1 MKTKLNSALIATQKA
16 FIALILGVFLHSNLQ
31 ANDAKNP
38 CGALLCLL
46 GGQTSGECKK
56 YYEYYTIG
64 ITKEVSKECKYRADC
79 ISYTLPLKQLAHLK
93 NCKLE
98 GAPANAQVDTNLANS
113 YGVTSFTQNL
123 GGKINEMSGMDGEC
137 TKSALNRVESK
148 VIGTTGTNY
157 FNLKKIYAYRINPNP
172 TKTCQVLAS
181 QTYSAIKISYTCDRK
196 FYHQNDWNNGYEI
209 ELVSKALYDTL
220 ESKDRG
226 FYYSYKDA
234 PLTDYTYKKLSAD
247 EKAKYRVTR
256 VTPSSCG
263 AENGDCSYNKY
274 EEIITNYY
282 KKNYIKKDCW
292 VVEERKFG

>member
-1 MKTKLNSALIATQKA
+1 MKTKLNSVFIATQKA
-16 FIALILGVFLHSNLQ
+16 FIALILGAFLHSNLQ
-31 ANDAKNP
+31 ANDASNP

-56 YYEYYTIG
+56 YYEYYIYELP
-64 ITKEVSKECKYRADC
+64 KSCKGNAAC
-79 ISYTLPLKQLAHLK
+79 IVAKQTAHLK

-148 VIGTTGTNY
+148 IIGTTNTNP
-157 FNLKKIYAYRINPNP
+157 FKKDKIYAYRINPNP

-181 QTYSAIKISYTCDRK
+181 QTYSTIKISYTCDRK

-226 FYYSYKDA
+226 FYYSYKNIDEK
-234 PLTDYTYKKLSAD
+234 TYKNLPAD
-247 EKAKYRVTR
+247 KRQKVDCYEV
-256 VTPSSCG
+256 SG
-263 AENGDCSYNKY
+263 ENASYTQCTY
-274 EEIITNYY
+274 QEIITNYY

>member
-1 MKTKLNSALIATQKA
+1 MKTKLNSTLIATQKA
-16 FIALILGVFLHSNLQ
+16 FIALILGAFLHSNLQ

-38 CGALLCLL
+38 CGALLCIL

-56 YYEYYTIG
+56 YYEYYIYELPKSCKG
-64 ITKEVSKECKYRADC
+64 NAACIVSKQ
-79 ISYTLPLKQLAHLK
+79 TAHLK
-93 NCKLE
+93 NCKME
-98 GAPANAQVDTNLANS
+98 GAPANAQIDTNLANS

-148 VIGTTGTNY
+148 VIGTTSTNP
-157 FNLKKIYAYRINPNP
+157 FKKDKIYAYRINPNP
-172 TKTCQVLAS
+172 TKTCQALAS

-226 FYYSYKDA
+226 FYYSYKNIDEK
-234 PLTDYTYKKLSAD
+234 TYKNLPAD
-247 EKAKYRVTR
+247 KRQKVDCYEV
-256 VTPSSCG
+256 S
-263 AENGDCSYNKY
+263 GDNASYTQCTY
-274 EEIITNYY
+274 QEIITNYY

>member
-16 FIALILGVFLHSNLQ
+16 FIALILGAFLHSNLQ
-31 ANDAKNP
+31 ANDASNP

-56 YYEYYTIG
+56 YYEYYIYELP
-64 ITKEVSKECKYRADC
+64 KSCKGNAAC
-79 ISYTLPLKQLAHLK
+79 IVAKQTAHLK
-93 NCKLE
+93 NCKME

-137 TKSALNRVESK
+137 TKSALNRIESK
-148 VIGTTGTNY
+148 VIGTTGTKY

-226 FYYSYKDA
+226 FYYSYKNIDEK
-234 PLTDYTYKKLSAD
+234 TYKNLPAD
-247 EKAKYRVTR
+247 KRQKVNCREV
-256 VTPSSCG
+256 S
-263 AENGDCSYNKY
+263 GDNASYTQCTY
-274 EEIITNYY
+274 QEIITNYY

>member
-16 FIALILGVFLHSNLQ
+16 LIALILGAFLHSNLQ

-64 ITKEVSKECKYRADC
+64 ITKEVSKECKYRTDC

-209 ELVSKALYDTL
+209 ELISKALYDTL
-220 ESKDRG
+220 QSKDRG
-226 FYYSYKDA
+226 FYYSYKNIDEK
-234 PLTDYTYKKLSAD
+234 TYKNLPAD
-247 EKAKYRVTR
+247 KRQKVDCREV
-256 VTPSSCG
+256 S
-263 AENGDCSYNKY
+263 GDNASYTQCTY
-274 EEIITNYY
+274 QEIITNYY